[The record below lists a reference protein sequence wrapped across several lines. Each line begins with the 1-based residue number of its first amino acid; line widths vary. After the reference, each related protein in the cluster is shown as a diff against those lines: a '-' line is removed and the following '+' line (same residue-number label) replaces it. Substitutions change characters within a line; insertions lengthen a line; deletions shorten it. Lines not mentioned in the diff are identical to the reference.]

1 MLACLVRRRPA
12 RAACPAGLLK
22 DDLGIETAAAV
33 MTRVAG
39 EHHLEYELTP
49 KGAALWPVV
58 LSLMS
63 WRCFRGVPTA
73 WDLPDDVRG
82 RRERP
87 MRTALDEEAPHRIA
101 CHSGTGLLST
111 SGRFGAAQPVG
122 VGDLNPGPRG
132 GSPGMLTWGRA
143 DESAPAS

>member
-87 MRTALDEEAPHRIA
+87 MRTALDEEASQRIA
-101 CHSGTGLLST
+101 CHSGTGLLSA
-111 SGRFGAAQPVG
+111 SGRFRCGAAG
-122 VGDLNPGPRG
+122 RSGRSGPRSAG
-132 GSPGMLTWGRA
+132 WKPRDAYLGRA
-143 DESAPAS
+143 DESASVS